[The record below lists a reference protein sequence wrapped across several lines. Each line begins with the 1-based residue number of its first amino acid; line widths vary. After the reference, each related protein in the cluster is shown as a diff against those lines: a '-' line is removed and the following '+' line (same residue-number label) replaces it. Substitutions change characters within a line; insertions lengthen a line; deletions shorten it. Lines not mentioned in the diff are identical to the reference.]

1 MRVAV
6 CPCCGEVIRDNPFWR
21 GSRYDFNAD
30 YMRFEDGEQ
39 QPELKEVCLALDDK
53 ANFDPLVVGPV
64 TFYRRG
70 KGGKWLYRV
79 PNEDFR
85 VETEKHKPA
94 KGKQLKFTSR
104 ALKPIMQFN
113 MSVLK
118 EGKKHE

>member
-30 YMRFEDGEQ
+30 YMRFEDGQQ
-39 QPELKEVCLALDDK
+39 QPELKEVCEKLEDAE
-53 ANFDPLVVGPV
+53 NFEPLVVGPH

-79 PNEDFR
+79 PSEDFR
-85 VETEKHKPA
+85 VETEKRKP
-94 KGKQLKFTSR
+94 KGKQLKLPMIIRKLASFDDKGMT
-104 ALKPIMQFN
+104 QT
-113 MSVLK
+113 
-118 EGKKHE
+118 